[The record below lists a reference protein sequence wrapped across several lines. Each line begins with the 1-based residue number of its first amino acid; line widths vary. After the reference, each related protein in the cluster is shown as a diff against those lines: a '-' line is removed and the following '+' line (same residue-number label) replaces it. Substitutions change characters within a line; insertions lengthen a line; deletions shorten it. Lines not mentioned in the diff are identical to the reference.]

1 MRENLEKANYWLRHV
16 HALQSSGLTRRAYCE
31 RNQVK
36 LSTFGYW
43 CHKFNSSIKSGV
55 HEAGWIPVQIRDEEH
70 SGIDLRIGRV
80 NISVKPGFDPLLLA
94 DVLRTINAVC

>member
-1 MRENLEKANYWLRHV
+1 M
-16 HALQSSGLTRRAYCE
+16 
-31 RNQVK
+31 
-36 LSTFGYW
+36 
-43 CHKFNSSIKSGV
+43 
-55 HEAGWIPVQIRDEEH
+55 AGQHRPEYAIPVQIRDEEH